1 MASPLKQSKSKA
13 IKTKQKAK
21 QACRKSLKGGVYR
34 DSLPTIPNLNQLCW
48 QLIISGRSARTL

>member
-21 QACRKSLKGGVYR
+21 QACRKSLANLVL
-34 DSLPTIPNLNQLCW
+34 SLAQLKP
-48 QLIISGRSARTL
+48 QLV